1 MGYAVCS
8 LFYSISG
15 GADWGTLAYP
25 FWSVGMGYG
34 LSYVVFVILTI
45 FGLLNIL
52 VGIFVQEAEE
62 LSKWDKDFVVDG
74 FVTKKK
80 EKEKEVSDLFD
91 LMDTEQNGVLSLKE
105 LSDALEND
113 SIAAEF
119 DQLEVEVEKVGV
131 LFHVLDVD

>member
-15 GADWGTLAYP
+15 GQDWGALAAP
-25 FWSVGMGYG
+25 FWTIKGGSGV
-34 LSYVVFVILTI
+34 SYMAFVILTI

-80 EKEKEVSDLFD
+80 EKEKDISELFD
-91 LMDTEQNGVLSLKE
+91 TMDTEANGVLSLKE
-105 LSDALEND
+105 LSVALEND
-113 SIAAEF
+113 SIAA
-119 DQLEVEVEKVGV
+119 
-131 LFHVLDVD
+131 

>member
-1 MGYAVCS
+1 MSNSADFNAVRESLGNNWNGMGYAVCS
-8 LFYSISG
+8 LIYSISG
-15 GADWGTLAYP
+15 GADWGDLAEP
-25 FWSVGMGYG
+25 FWTIKGGSGC
-34 LSYVVFVILTI
+34 SYMAFVILTI

-105 LSDALEND
+105 LSTALEND
-113 SIAAEF
+113 VIA
-119 DQLEVEVEKVGV
+119 
-131 LFHVLDVD
+131 